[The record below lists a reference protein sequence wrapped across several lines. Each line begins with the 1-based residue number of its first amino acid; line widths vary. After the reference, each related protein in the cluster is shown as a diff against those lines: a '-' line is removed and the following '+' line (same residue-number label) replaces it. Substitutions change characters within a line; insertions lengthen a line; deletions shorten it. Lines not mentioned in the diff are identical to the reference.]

1 LYYLFLFLFSVSR
14 NCSFPAPLAFS
25 DGFAPPPAAAPR
37 CPSRLAGPFLK
48 PLGLLFCASFFQRTS
63 SDYETVCLVSKCGCK
78 SSIIFDSGIT
88 CYEKILLKNVK
99 MQSLGYQLF
108 I

>member
-1 LYYLFLFLFSVSR
+1 KELLFSS
-14 NCSFPAPLAFS
+14 PARLL
-25 DGFAPPPAAAPR
+25 GRLRAAPR
-37 CPSRLAGPFLK
+37 RSTSVPQPARRTFLK

-99 MQSLGYQLF
+99 IQSLGYQLF